1 VPLFEVGGMSDES
14 APQLLQTLLRGL
26 SVLEIVATANEP
38 ATAKSIARM
47 LGIPVATCYHL
58 LRTLVA
64 GGYLI
69 RAAGGT
75 YEVGPQGGRLGY
87 HLERKF
93 GPPPEVSALLMRLRN
108 RTGETAYVSGLRHGT
123 ITMQQLIPGNG
134 PVSVGN
140 LDVGYSADLHARASC
155 LSVLAYLPPELVRT
169 MLAGTVLAPLTPNT
183 VTSFADLVK
192 RLAHVRKAGYAIDR
206 EEFVEG
212 VCCVSAPFFDA
223 DDQPLGSFTV
233 SVAASKFPAHRGE
246 LISAVTEAA
255 SLATRLKRTGALPAQ
270 PEHDSQAG
278 HGSQGGRSAL
288 RPIGESK

>member
-1 VPLFEVGGMSDES
+1 MNDES

-26 SVLEIVATANEP
+26 SVLDIVVTAKEP
-38 ATAKSIARM
+38 ATAKCIARK

-69 RAAGGT
+69 RASGGT

-93 GPPPEVSALLMRLRN
+93 GPTPEASALLMRLRN
-108 RTGETAYVSGLRHGT
+108 RTGETAYISRFRHGT
-123 ITMQQLIPGNG
+123 ITMQQLIPGAG

-155 LSVLAYLPPELVRT
+155 LSVLAYLPPDLVQT
-169 MLAGTVLAPLTPNT
+169 MLAGTVLAQLTPNT

-192 RLAHVRKAGYAIDR
+192 RLARVRKAGYAIDR
-206 EEFVEG
+206 EEFAEG

-223 DDQPLGSFTV
+223 DDQPLGSYTV
-233 SVAASKFPAHRGE
+233 SVAAGKFPSHRAE
-246 LISAVTEAA
+246 LIAAVVEAA
-255 SLATRLKRTGALPAQ
+255 SLATRLTRTGAPAPQ
-270 PEHDSQAG
+270 PAPDSQVV
-278 HGSQGGRSAL
+278 RSAL
-288 RPIGESK
+288 HKIGGTG